1 MSKSRVNVI
10 TPNFVIAAFGA
21 DTMRTYIMF
30 IGDFEKAAAWSDNGV
45 KGCKRFLDR
54 VWNLSEK
61 VTDEKEQSEANAAAL
76 HKAIKKVNEDID
88 AMKFNTAIAA
98 LMSLVNDFYAKG
110 ASKGDYRQLLL
121 MLSPFAPHLCEE
133 LWEMNGFGG
142 QVCLQS
148 WPEYDESKTVAATA
162 KMAVQVG
169 GKVKA
174 NIVVPADAS
183 DEEVVAAALAE
194 PKIAK
199 LAEGMQLV
207 KSIVVKGKLV
217 SLIFKPQ

>member
-1 MSKSRVNVI
+1 MLFRS
-10 TPNFVIAAFGA
+10 
-21 DTMRTYIMF
+21 
-30 IGDFEKAAAWSDNGV
+30 
-45 KGCKRFLDR
+45 
-54 VWNLSEK
+54 
-61 VTDEKEQSEANAAAL
+61 
-76 HKAIKKVNEDID
+76 AIKKVSDDIE

-110 ASKGDYRQLLL
+110 ASKGDYKQLLL

-133 LWEMNGFGG
+133 LWELNGFGG
-142 QVCLQS
+142 QVCLQP
-148 WPEYDESKTVAATA
+148 WPKYDESKTVAATA